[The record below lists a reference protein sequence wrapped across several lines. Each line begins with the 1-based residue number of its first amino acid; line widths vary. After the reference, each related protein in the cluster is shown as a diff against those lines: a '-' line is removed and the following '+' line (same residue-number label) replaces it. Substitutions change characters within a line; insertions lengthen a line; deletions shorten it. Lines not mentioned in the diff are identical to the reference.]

1 MIIKFRAWN
10 KGTKS
15 YLYNVQDAYDTL
27 SGQVKDDHGE
37 NADYDEDCFGD
48 FLNNTQYIVEQFSGL
63 TDVHGKDIY
72 EGDIVHYEND
82 YEGTDDT
89 GDVRFFQGRFCVWT
103 RGFKNDVGE
112 AMRPVVIG
120 NIHEHPELLAV
131 DE

>member
-10 KGTKS
+10 KRTNR

-37 NADYDEDCFGD
+37 NADYDEDCFGN
-48 FLNNTQYIVEQFSGL
+48 FLNNDHYAVEQFSGL
-63 TDVHGKDIY
+63 QDVHGKDIY
-72 EGDIVHYEND
+72 EGDIVNYEND

-89 GDVRFFQGRFCVWT
+89 GDVRFFQGQFGVWT
-103 RGFKNDVGE
+103 RGFKTDVGE

-131 DE
+131 DK